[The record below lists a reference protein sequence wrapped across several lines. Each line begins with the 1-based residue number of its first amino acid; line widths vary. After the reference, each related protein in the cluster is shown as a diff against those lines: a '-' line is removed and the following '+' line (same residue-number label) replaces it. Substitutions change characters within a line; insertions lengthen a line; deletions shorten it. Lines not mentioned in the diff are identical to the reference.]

1 MKQFNY
7 VFTLFWA
14 VGLALTING
23 FQSLNAQK
31 KSDNNMVMSVN
42 QAFYTAFKDGD
53 IDKMDKTWSHSSFV
67 SAIHPIS
74 KDVIIGWKGV
84 RASFEGVFK
93 NYTHINIMSV
103 NPVVHVEG
111 NVAWVLCN
119 EEFEA
124 QQGDKNVKLT
134 SAATNMFVK
143 KSGKWLMVHHQAT
156 VPIPM

>member
-1 MKQFNY
+1 MKKINLVFN
-7 VFTLFWA
+7 LFW
-14 VGLALTING
+14 VIVLVWFING

-31 KSDNNMVMSVN
+31 KSDNDMVMSVN
-42 QAFYTAFKDGD
+42 QSFYTAFKDGD
-53 IDKMDKTWSHSSFV
+53 INMMDKAWSHSSFV

-84 RASFEGVFK
+84 RESFEGVFK

-103 NPVVHVEG
+103 NPTVHIEG

-143 KSGKWLMVHHQAT
+143 KSGKCLMVHHQAT
-156 VPIPM
+156 VPVPM

>member
-1 MKQFNY
+1 MKHVKSVFN
-7 VFTLFWA
+7 LFCV
-14 VGLALTING
+14 VGLVLVLNG

-31 KSDNNMVMSVN
+31 KSDNDLVMSVN
-42 QAFYTAFKDGD
+42 QSFYTAFKDGD
-53 IDKMDKTWSHSSFV
+53 INKMDQVWSHSSFV

-84 RASFEGVFK
+84 RESFEGVFK

-103 NPVVHVEG
+103 NPKVHIEG
-111 NVAWVLCN
+111 NVAWVLEN

-124 QQGDKNVKLT
+124 QQGDKTVKLT

-156 VPIPM
+156 VAIPM

>member
-1 MKQFNY
+1 MKHVKSVFN
-7 VFTLFWA
+7 LFCV
-14 VGLALTING
+14 VGLVLVLNG

-31 KSDNNMVMSVN
+31 KSDNDLVMSVN
-42 QAFYTAFKDGD
+42 QSFYKAFKDGD
-53 IDKMDKTWSHSSFV
+53 INKMDQVWSHSSFV

-84 RASFEGVFK
+84 RESFEGVFK

-103 NPVVHVEG
+103 NPKVHIEG
-111 NVAWVLCN
+111 NVAWVLEN

-124 QQGDKNVKLT
+124 QQGDKTVKLT

-156 VPIPM
+156 VAIPM

>member
-1 MKQFNY
+1 MKQLNIMFN
-7 VFTLFWA
+7 LFCI
-14 VGLALTING
+14 VGLTLLLNG

-31 KSDNNMVMSVN
+31 KSDNDMVMSVN
-42 QAFYTAFKDGD
+42 QSFYTAFKDED
-53 IDKMDKTWSHSSFV
+53 LNKMDQVWSHSPFV

-84 RASFEGVFK
+84 RESFEGVFK
-93 NYTHINIMSV
+93 NYTNINIMSV
-103 NPVVHVEG
+103 NPKTHIEG

-124 QQGDKNVKLT
+124 EQGTKKVKLT
-134 SAATNMFVK
+134 SAAINMFVK

>member
-1 MKQFNY
+1 MKQLNIMFN
-7 VFTLFWA
+7 LFCI
-14 VGLALTING
+14 VGLTLLLNG

-31 KSDNNMVMSVN
+31 KSDNDMVMSVN
-42 QAFYTAFKDGD
+42 QSFYTAFKDGD
-53 IDKMDKTWSHSSFV
+53 INKMDQVWSHSSFV

-74 KDVIIGWKGV
+74 KDAIIGWKGV
-84 RASFEGVFK
+84 RESFEGVFK

-103 NPVVHVEG
+103 NPKVHIEG
-111 NVAWVLCN
+111 NVAWVLEN

-124 QQGDKNVKLT
+124 QQGDKTVKLT

-156 VPIPM
+156 VAIPM

>member
-1 MKQFNY
+1 MKHVKSVFN
-7 VFTLFWA
+7 LFFV
-14 VGLALTING
+14 VGLVLVLNG

-31 KSDNNMVMSVN
+31 KSDNDLVMSVN
-42 QAFYTAFKDGD
+42 QSFYTAFKDGD
-53 IDKMDKTWSHSSFV
+53 INKMDQVWSHSSFV

-84 RASFEGVFK
+84 RESFEGVFK
-93 NYTHINIMSV
+93 NYTHINIMFV
-103 NPVVHVEG
+103 NPKVHIEG
-111 NVAWVLCN
+111 NVAWVLEN

-124 QQGDKNVKLT
+124 QQGDKTVKLT

-156 VPIPM
+156 VAIPM